1 MSRRSAIMINNK
13 IESVIP
19 LSLGCEI
26 CNIYDAFYSCSMCK
40 KNICLRHKFSTK
52 NNYYCID
59 CLNSNDKSEI
69 IMAEYNNDNKI
80 TCIKSI
86 KENLI
91 SIISLEWT
99 RPRKIDPLYN

>member
-1 MSRRSAIMINNK
+1 MSRRSGIMINNK

-19 LSLGCEI
+19 QSLGCEI
-26 CNIYDAFYSCSMCK
+26 CNMYDAFYTCSMCN

-52 NNYYCID
+52 NNYYCSN
-59 CLNSNDKSEI
+59 CLESSDKSDV

-80 TCIKSI
+80 TCFKSI

-91 SIISLEWT
+91 FMISFEWI